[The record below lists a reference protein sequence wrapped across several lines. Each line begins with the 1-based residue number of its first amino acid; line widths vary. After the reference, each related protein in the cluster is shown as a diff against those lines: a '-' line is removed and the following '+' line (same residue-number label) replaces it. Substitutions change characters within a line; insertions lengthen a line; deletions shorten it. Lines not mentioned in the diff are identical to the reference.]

1 MTVNP
6 GLIPADEPPM
16 RNRTALPLG
25 FAELAAIVVAA
36 YLLAPANRSN
46 EWILLLAPVIALA
59 AIAVGVIRRSG
70 SKWLAS
76 WTAIGIGIGVLTI
89 WLARLSS
96 RSFDDTAAFPGAAE
110 ATRLL
115 AYPWL
120 IAGVVGLTT
129 RGRPRGR
136 APGASDLFIVAM
148 AVTPLVWLFAVEPV
162 LAGNDLPL
170 SPSWWVWSFFVVDV
184 MLAALAVGV
193 TVGAMGPVSRERLV
207 GASFVVSA
215 VAGVLVGRELLDD
228 TFRSGGLLSGLFMV
242 SVLLLGVAALVPAA
256 DRRTQRS
263 PDAYGIAWRRIA
275 GLLLAAMLPVG
286 ALLGG
291 LLISDQEMTDTTVV
305 VLAAITLVTVLLVLL
320 RMWGLILEVRNVT
333 EELGRDRLT
342 AMVKHSNDVAMVV
355 DSAGIVKYVS
365 PGLLSTLGYLPESWR
380 GRRFVEL
387 VRTPERD
394 QVADEFSLLLDRGH
408 EASAEFD
415 ITLVRHDGQLRHT
428 RAVLVNFLDDPAVD
442 GVIATFR
449 DVTEQRHLERQLSHR
464 AFHDELTGLANRALF
479 LDRMDH
485 ALRVARPE
493 SDPVIVLFLDLDDFK
508 VVNDVHGHG
517 VGDQMLRSIAQRI
530 RSNVGPGDTAAR
542 LGGDEFAVLLE
553 DSGGVDRA
561 IDIAERLLESLRQPV
576 DVDGLAVTVLASV
589 GTAVAVAGASTTSV
603 LRDADIA
610 MYEAKRAGKGQI
622 RIFDPAMRQVA
633 ARHLEYRSQL
643 ADALENSQLRVVY
656 MPFVDL
662 RSGEVKGAEAL
673 VRWRHPEH
681 GDIPPAEF
689 VPIAERS
696 GAMVPIGRWVLEQ
709 SLQQAARWRPGA
721 GLFVSVNAA
730 AAELRHTDFV
740 EHVVRTVE
748 RYRIEPRS
756 LVIEIDEAT
765 LLEEADRASRAVAE
779 LREHGIRVAL
789 DDFGAGEL
797 PLSHLQR
804 QPVDMVK
811 IDSTFVAELGREH
824 RGNPLARTLLQTA
837 ESLDFQSAAE
847 GIETTAQLR
856 ELRRLGCQ
864 LGQGYLLSPP
874 LESDE
879 LARRFGASTEAL
891 GARSH

>member
-1 MTVNP
+1 MTVNLRP
-6 GLIPADEPPM
+6 VPADEPPM

-25 FAELAAIVVAA
+25 FAEFAAIVVAA

-46 EWILLLAPVIALA
+46 EWILLLAPVVTLVAIVVSLIRSGSRWLVPWA
-59 AIAVGVIRRSG
+59 AIAVGVAV
-70 SKWLAS
+70 LA
-76 WTAIGIGIGVLTI
+76 A
-89 WLARLSS
+89 WLARLSA
-96 RSFDDTAAFPGAAE
+96 RSFGEAPQFPGTPE
-110 ATRLL
+110 AIRLL

-120 IAGVVGLTT
+120 VAGVVGLTS
-129 RGRPRGR
+129 RRRSAR
-136 APGASDLFIVAM
+136 ESLGAADLLIAAM
-148 AVTPLVWLFAVEPV
+148 AVSPVLWLFAVEPV
-162 LAGNDLPL
+162 LADGELPL
-170 SPSWWVWSFFVVDV
+170 HPWFWVWSFVVLDVALAAFVVV
-184 MLAALAVGV
+184 RTLGTAPAVIRG
-193 TVGAMGPVSRERLV
+193 RLV
-207 GASFVVSA
+207 GVSLVVSA
-215 VAGVLVGRELLDD
+215 VAGALVGRELVNE
-228 TFRSGGLLSGLFMV
+228 TFRSGGVLSALFMV
-242 SVLLLGVAALVPAA
+242 SVLLLGVAALVPTP
-256 DRRTQRS
+256 DRRVPHTM
-263 PDAYGIAWRRIA
+263 DAFEISWLHIAS
-275 GLLLAAMLPVG
+275 LLVAAMLPVG
-286 ALLGG
+286 ALLVG
-291 LLISDQEMTDTTVV
+291 LLIDDQQLTNTTIVTIAA
-305 VLAAITLVTVLLVLL
+305 LALATMLLVLL
-320 RMWGLILEVRNVT
+320 RMWGLLLDVRNVT
-333 EELGRDRLT
+333 ERRGRDRLT
-342 AMVKHSNDVAMVV
+342 AMVKHSNDVAMVL
-355 DSAGIVKYVS
+355 DSAGTVQYVS
-365 PGLLSTLGYLPESWR
+365 PGLLGTLGFLPESWR

-387 VRTPERD
+387 VRSPERD
-394 QVADEFSLLLDRGH
+394 HVAAEFAQLLNHGQ
-408 EASAEFD
+408 EASVELD

-442 GVIATFR
+442 GVVATFR

-493 SDPVIVLFLDLDDFK
+493 ADPVIVLFLDLDDFK
-508 VVNDVHGHG
+508 VVNDAHGHG

-530 RSNVGPGDTAAR
+530 RSNVGAGDTAAR

-561 IDIAERLLESLRQPV
+561 IDIAERLLDSLRQPV
-576 DVDGLAVTVLASV
+576 DVDGIDVVVLASV
-589 GTAVAVAGASTTSV
+589 GIAVAVAGASTTSV

-633 ARHLEYRSQL
+633 TRHLEYRSQL
-643 ADALENSQLRVVY
+643 AEALENSQLRVVY

-673 VRWRHPEH
+673 IRWRHPEH
-681 GDIPPAEF
+681 GEIPPAEF

-696 GAMVPIGRWVLEQ
+696 GVIVPIGRWVLDQ

-721 GLFVSVNAA
+721 GLFVSVNVSAG
-730 AAELRHTDFV
+730 ELRHADFA
-740 EHVVRTVE
+740 ENVVRAVH
-748 RYRIEPRS
+748 RYRLEPHS

-765 LLEEADRASRAVAE
+765 LLEEGDRANRVIAQ

-824 RGNPLARTLLQTA
+824 RGNTLARTLLQTA

-874 LESDE
+874 LETDE
-879 LARRFGASTEAL
+879 LARRFGASAEAL
-891 GARSH
+891 GAHSH